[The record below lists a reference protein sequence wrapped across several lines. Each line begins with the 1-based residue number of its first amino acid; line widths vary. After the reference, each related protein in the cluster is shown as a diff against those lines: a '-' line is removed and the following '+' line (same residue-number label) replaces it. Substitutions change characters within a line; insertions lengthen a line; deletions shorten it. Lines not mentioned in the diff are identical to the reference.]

1 MEKANQVHKAQQR
14 YLRLGRRIPLLAAVL
29 PVVAVLA
36 ILAGSLFSRNQLVNP
51 ASGFGGPGDALAR
64 SGPAAPD
71 FSVRTMD
78 GSSFRLSEHAGNVR
92 LLFFTGVG

>member
-1 MEKANQVHKAQQR
+1 MEKANQVNKAQQR
-14 YLRLGRRIPLLAAVL
+14 SLAWRSRIPLLAAML

-36 ILAGSLFSRNQLVNP
+36 VVVGSLFSRNQLVNP
-51 ASGFGGPGDALAR
+51 ASGFGGPGDALVR
-64 SGPAAPD
+64 SGPTAPD